1 VFFGNPRFKVP
12 VEPFVAIAAAV
23 TVDRLLAARRE
34 AQPATD

>member
-12 VEPFVAIAAAV
+12 VEPFLALAAAV
-23 TVDRLLAARRE
+23 TVDALLAARRV